1 MINPSDLGRLF
12 LIVGG
17 VVVLLGLTLLLIGR
31 VPFLG
36 RLPGDIT
43 LSRGNTTIFL
53 PITSCI
59 LASVVLSVLL
69 NLLVLLF
76 RRH

>member
-1 MINPSDLGRLF
+1 MLNPGDLGRLL

-17 VVVLLGLTLLLIGR
+17 VVVLLWLALLLVER

-43 LSRGNTTIFL
+43 FSRGNTTIFL
-53 PITSCI
+53 PITSCV
-59 LASVVLSVLL
+59 LASVVLTVLL
-69 NLLVLLF
+69 NVLVLLF